1 MPDWSYHGIF
11 KPVLSSL
18 PPLVAREFIH
28 RGMNTIASLPFGLG
42 AHIIN
47 FLGRE
52 ECSPFLHKEIHH
64 IAFKNPVGLS
74 GKIDPMLSG
83 TRAFSNLGFGFLEI
97 GPITMEPRDDGQ
109 HPVKDNKAQLIHFP
123 EVLPSI
129 GLEKTIHKL
138 RKLTKKQ
145 PIFLRLSG
153 SSKELERLVA
163 ELEPF
168 ADGYIVE
175 NFESDLSRH
184 TKLPVWIATP
194 GTPDLSPL
202 KLSSFDGV
210 VLEEKSDVFD
220 LAETVQLLRRSGY
233 EKTIVTSGGISEPEH
248 AHILLNAGVD
258 LVLLSDGYV
267 FSGPGLTKRINESLL
282 LKLDFPPPA
291 NSGWFA
297 YWLFGFFIL
306 IGGMLAF
313 LFGVTSI
320 VLPYDEYFLGMK
332 KEEIWLFN
340 ERIMLFMAHDRL
352 TLAGTMISGGIVY
365 MQLATFGVR
374 HGLLWA
380 KQAIDAAAIIGFLGI
395 FSFIGYGYFDW
406 LHLLFWIILLP
417 LYWYGFIKTKNFNG
431 TPASTNLKN
440 DSVWKKGIYGQLSF
454 VLLGFSFVVGG
465 IVISYI
471 GITSVFVP
479 TDIEYICMPPNM
491 LDSFNQNLIS
501 VLAHDRAGFGS
512 ALLSVGL
519 LVLLLSLWGFQQGNS
534 WVWWTFFIGGL
545 PAFTSGIAIHFLIGY
560 TTFTHLLPAY
570 VAVGLFCAGL
580 ILSYKFLHKKGE

>member
-11 KPVLSSL
+11 KPVFSIL

-42 AHIIN
+42 SHIIN

-52 ECSPFLHKEIHH
+52 ECSPLLHKEMHH
-64 IAFKNPVGLS
+64 INFKNPVGLS

-97 GPITMEPRDDGQ
+97 GPVTTEPRENGQ
-109 HPVKDNKAQLIHFP
+109 HPIKDNKAKRIYFP

-129 GLEKTIHKL
+129 GLENTIHKL
-138 RKLTKKQ
+138 QKLTKKQ

-153 SSKELERLVA
+153 SMQEVKRMAA
-163 ELEPF
+163 ELDSY

-175 NFESDLSRH
+175 NMQTELCLH
-184 TKLPVWIATP
+184 TNKPIWIATSVMAE
-194 GTPDLSPL
+194 LSPI
-202 KLSSFDGV
+202 KLNSFDGV
-210 VLEEKSDVFD
+210 VLEKKSEDFE
-220 LAETVQLLRRSGY
+220 LAEAVQRLRQSGY
-233 EKTIVTSGGISEPEH
+233 KKTIVTSGGISEPEQ
-248 AHILLNAGVD
+248 AHELLNAGAD
-258 LVLLSDGYV
+258 LVLISDGYV

-282 LKLDFPPPA
+282 RRLEQPEPA
-291 NSGWFA
+291 YNGWLA

-320 VLPYDEYFLGMK
+320 VLPYDEHFLGMK

-365 MQLATFGVR
+365 MQLAKYGVR
-374 HGLLWA
+374 QGLLWA

-406 LHLLFWIILLP
+406 LHLLYWLILLP
-417 LYWYGFIKTKNFNG
+417 VYLYGFFKTRGMKG
-431 TPASTNLKN
+431 TPASSNLKN
-440 DSVWKKGIYGQLSF
+440 DSVWKKGVFGQLAL
-454 VLLGFSFVVGG
+454 VLLGFSFVLGG

-479 TDIEYICMPPNM
+479 TDIQYICMPPNM

-519 LVLLLSLWGFQQGNS
+519 LVLMLSLWGFQQGNK
-534 WVWWTFFIGGL
+534 WVWWTFLIGGL
-545 PAFTSGIAIHFLIGY
+545 PAFITGIAIHFLIGY

-570 VAVGLFCAGL
+570 VAMGLFCVGL
-580 ILSYKFLHKKGE
+580 VLSYEFLHKKSD

>member
-11 KPVLSSL
+11 KPVLSAL

-52 ECSPFLHKEIHH
+52 ESSPLLHKEIQQ
-64 IAFKNPVGLS
+64 IDFKNPVGLS

-97 GPITMEPRDDGQ
+97 GPVTWKPRESRQ
-109 HPVKDNKAQLIHFP
+109 QPIKDNKAKRIDFP
-123 EVLPSI
+123 EVQPSV

-138 RKLTKKQ
+138 RKLSKKQ

-153 SSKELERLVA
+153 SSQEVERMMA
-163 ELEPF
+163 ELEPY

-175 NFESDLSRH
+175 NMDAEFRRY
-184 TKLPVWIATP
+184 TNKPIWIVTSSM
-194 GTPDLSPL
+194 TELSPV

-210 VLEEKSDVFD
+210 VLEEKTGDFE
-220 LAETVQLLRRSGY
+220 LAKAVQHLRQSGF
-233 EKTIVTSGGISEPEH
+233 EKTIVTSGGISEPWQ
-248 AHILLNAGVD
+248 AHELMRAGAD

-282 LKLDFPPPA
+282 EVMERPA
-291 NSGWFA
+291 PVGNGWYS
-297 YWLFGFFIL
+297 YWLFGLFIL
-306 IGGMLAF
+306 LGGMLAF

-320 VLPYDEYFLGMK
+320 VLPYDEHFLGMK

-365 MQLATFGVR
+365 MQLARYGVKQ
-374 HGLLWA
+374 GLLWA

-406 LHLLFWIILLP
+406 LHLLFWLILLP
-417 LYWYGFIKTKNFNG
+417 VYAYGFFKTRGLNG
-431 TPASTNLKN
+431 TPSSSNLKN
-440 DSVWKKGIYGQLSF
+440 DSVWRKGIYGQLAF
-454 VLLGFSFVVGG
+454 VLMGFSFVVGG

-471 GITSVFVP
+471 GVTSVFVP
-479 TDIEYICMPPNM
+479 TDIQYICMPPEL

-519 LVLLLSLWGFQQGNS
+519 LVLMLSLWGFQQGNK
-534 WVWWTFFIGGL
+534 WVWWTILIGGL
-545 PAFTSGIAIHFLIGY
+545 PAFITGILIHFLIGY

-570 VAVGLFCAGL
+570 VAVGLYCIGL
-580 ILSYKFLHKKGE
+580 LLSYRFLHKKSA

>member
-11 KPVLSSL
+11 KPVLSIL

-52 ECSPFLHKEIHH
+52 ECSPLLHKKIHH
-64 IAFKNPVGLS
+64 IDFKNPVGLS
-74 GKIDPMLSG
+74 GKIDPLLSG
-83 TRAFSNLGFGFLEI
+83 TRAFSNLGFGFIEI
-97 GPITMEPRDDGQ
+97 GPVTFEPRESGQ
-109 HPVKDNKAQLIHFP
+109 QPVKDNKANRIDFP
-123 EVLPSI
+123 EVLSSI
-129 GLEKTIHKL
+129 GLENTIHKL
-138 RKLTKKQ
+138 RKLRKKQ

-153 SSKELERLVA
+153 SKEEVKRMAA
-163 ELEPF
+163 ELDLY

-175 NFESDLSRH
+175 NMQTELGLH
-184 TKLPVWIATP
+184 TNKPIWIATSCKA
-194 GTPDLSPL
+194 DLSPI

-210 VLEEKSDVFD
+210 ILEDKPGDFE
-220 LAETVQLLRRSGY
+220 LAEAVQRLRQSGY
-233 EKTIVTSGGISEPEH
+233 EKTIVTSGGIAEPGH
-248 AHILLNAGVD
+248 AHELLNVGAD

-282 LKLDFPPPA
+282 GRMEQSAPVS
-291 NSGWFA
+291 NGWFS
-297 YWLFGFFIL
+297 YWLFGLFIL
-306 IGGMLAF
+306 LGGMLAF

-320 VLPYDEYFLGMK
+320 VLPYDEHFLGMK

-365 MQLATFGVR
+365 MQLARYGVR
-374 HGLLWA
+374 QGLLWA

-406 LHLLFWIILLP
+406 LHLLFWLVLLP
-417 LYWYGFIKTKNFNG
+417 FYLNGFLKTKGLNG
-431 TPASTNLKN
+431 TPSSGNLKN
-440 DSVWKKGIYGQLSF
+440 HSIWKESLYGQLLF
-454 VLLGFSFVVGG
+454 VILGFSFVVGG
-465 IVISYI
+465 IIISYI
-471 GITSVFVP
+471 GVTSVFVP
-479 TDIEYICMPPNM
+479 TDIIYICMPPEM
-491 LDSFNQNLIS
+491 LEAFNQRLLP

-519 LVLLLSLWGFQQGNS
+519 LVLMLALWGIQEGKR
-534 WVWWTFFIGGL
+534 WVWWTFLVGGL
-545 PAFTSGIAIHFLIGY
+545 PAFITGINIHVAIGY
-560 TTFTHLLPAY
+560 TTLIHLLPAY
-570 VAVGLFCAGL
+570 FAATLFVGGL
-580 ILSYKFLHKKGE
+580 VLTYRFLHLGK